1 MKEIVTGSITYQG
14 RNTVTEY
21 FKRMIPYGG
30 MLNLA
35 MAIPFATAFVW
46 GFRDVK
52 VLVALAMPLCISVAY
67 TVYLVVQYNHYKNV
81 VLTDVQTVVPR
92 IGRGART
99 FPLEIEVTRDGETT
113 TERTHE
119 IFDGCFLELS
129 TYTNTPQRAGYDE
142 KRGRWVII

>member
-1 MKEIVTGSITYQG
+1 MSSC
-14 RNTVTEY
+14 R
-21 FKRMIPYGG
+21 KRTRRG
-30 MLNLA
+30 
-35 MAIPFATAFVW
+35 TA
-46 GFRDVK
+46 
-52 VLVALAMPLCISVAY
+52 
-67 TVYLVVQYNHYKNV
+67 
-81 VLTDVQTVVPR
+81 TDVQTVVPR

-119 IFDGCFLELS
+119 IFDGWFLELS